1 MLGMLYANRR
11 LAFVEGARKFVK
23 HLLKHKP
30 GLFRNM
36 PKFEHTVYEPN
47 DAEISFALQKDGEY
61 LLAVLQIRL
70 TIGGEVSGWL
80 FFKRTSFSL
89 SWPCSLANCRGTRQQ
104 IIDFCLLQLGDNP
117 EDKDHIKVWQKVLS
131 VVAPAQLAQTYDQWL
146 KWRLDNSRWK
156 SEEQWLLGLMQ
167 SENPYLA
174 AEAVASAKRIASED
188 VHDMLCRI
196 ILDDR
201 AKTFVRARAIST
213 LTKDAGPEAMMALVD
228 VLDNNT
234 PSHSREDLLY
244 INESYPFYDHPAIQW
259 TREAT
264 DNQLREEAD
273 SITIGN
279 RATEKLRELTNEDFS
294 TDKKAWRKWINANV
308 K

>member
-1 MLGMLYANRR
+1 ML
-11 LAFVEGARKFVK
+11 
-23 HLLKHKP
+23 
-30 GLFRNM
+30 
-36 PKFEHTVYEPN
+36 
-47 DAEISFALQKDGEY
+47 SFAMQKDGEY
-61 LLAVLQIRL
+61 LLVVLQTRL

-80 FFKRTSFSL
+80 FFKQPRFGL

-131 VVAPAQLAQTYDQWL
+131 VVVPAELAQTYDEWI

-156 SEEQWLLGLMQ
+156 SEEEWLLALMQ

-188 VHDMLCRI
+188 AEDMLRRI

-228 VLDNNT
+228 VADNST

-244 INESYPFYDHPAIQW
+244 MNESYPFYDHPQVRW

-264 DNQLREEAD
+264 DNQFKEEAD

-279 RATEKLRELTNEDFS
+279 RATEKLRELTNKDFAA
-294 TDKKAWRKWINANV
+294 DKEAWRKWIKANV